1 MLLPLIEGD
10 VLVGDDDADR
20 RLLAV
25 EVTMRG
31 SCKFIQRFP
40 NGLKE
45 ANQVLAIS
53 LTIGKTYF
61 SKYRGSITY

>member
-1 MLLPLIEGD
+1 MEGD
-10 VLVGDDDADR
+10 VLLVGDGDVDR
-20 RLLAV
+20 RLAV
-25 EVTMRG
+25 EFTMRG

-45 ANQVLAIS
+45 ANKVLAIS
-53 LTIGKTYF
+53 LTIRKTYF